1 MKSFIKTAAMAV
13 AGLVL
18 VGIAIDPAS
27 AQGETIAPGME
38 ENTDRPGADYSS
50 FTITSRD
57 PGACKSA
64 CLDDN
69 RCSAWTYVRPGV
81 QGETAR
87 CYLKNQI
94 PAAVAS
100 NCCISGARATDQAAA
115 PYDRSVADA
124 VRQPSAVEALDE
136 VGRLKA
142 EVKKLKEDIVR
153 LSSAVQALESHTHQ
167 YSTVSFG
174 HFAIPCSRLQAG
186 ATGSCYV
193 MLNPKTAQPQTQ
205 PPTK

>member
-1 MKSFIKTAAMAV
+1 MKSWMKAATGV
-13 AGLVL
+13 IAGLVL
-18 VGIAIDPAS
+18 VGTAIDPAG

-50 FTITSRD
+50 FNITSRD
-57 PGACKSA
+57 PGTCKRA
-64 CLDDN
+64 CLDDH

-87 CYLKNQI
+87 CYFKNQV

-100 NCCISGARATDQAAA
+100 NCCISGVRATDQAGAT
-115 PYDRSVADA
+115 PYKPGVADV
-124 VRQPSAVEALDE
+124 VRQPEVEFDE
-136 VGRLKA
+136 VSRLKA
-142 EVKKLKEDIVR
+142 EVKKLKEDIAQLSNTVR
-153 LSSAVQALESHTHQ
+153 ELEGHTHQ
-167 YSTVSFG
+167 YNTVSFG
-174 HFAIPCSRLQAG
+174 YLAIPCNRLQPG

-193 MLNPKTAQPQTQ
+193 MLNPKSVQPQTQ